1 MPVDPVLSFSSRAAG
16 SSAALQFWGR
26 IWATWPGCLQKLE
39 GIFWFHVDSCSWCLR
54 KEDMLPSCLDRKLPD
69 GREKQ
74 ENELH
79 LEKGPHS
86 VEQLGYRTKCFSCF
100 LTFGG
105 SFQTTGELFSSFLSA
120 PEVVLKGRL
129 RGRMKSLFQFPRL
142 ITAWLECDVF
152 ISSWN
157 SVPFG

>member
-1 MPVDPVLSFSSRAAG
+1 MEERNKRMSCIWKKVSCMP
-16 SSAALQFWGR
+16 
-26 IWATWPGCLQKLE
+26 K
-39 GIFWFHVDSCSWCLR
+39 
-54 KEDMLPSCLDRKLPD
+54 
-69 GREKQ
+69 
-74 ENELH
+74 
-79 LEKGPHS
+79 PHS

-152 ISSWN
+152 ISS
-157 SVPFG
+157 